1 MDSDIMR
8 IGQRIRR
15 LRREAKKT
23 LLEVATEAH
32 LSVGF
37 LSQVERNLTGI
48 SLSSLVNVA
57 KALDVPLGALI
68 DQPRQAQPDS
78 HAGRREPYAVDAA
91 SQWYERLST
100 TFDGSQINALKVRMM
115 EGYRSEWV
123 AHGGD
128 EFVYVLAGRVCYTIG
143 KKEYPLSPGDSL
155 HFDAR
160 KRHRVANVGDG
171 PAELIAVGTLPL
183 FGDDCAEL
191 GSEAMKMRLLA
202 RDAGAPPAGEPRV
215 NRREAAP
222 KRERR
227 AGVAV
232 NANPDAAAAAQP
244 PADTPARASAKPTA
258 TKSRA
263 AADERRAAAAPA
275 RRTGARTKK

>member
-23 LLEVATEAH
+23 LLEVATEAK

-37 LSQVERNLTGI
+37 LSQVERHLTGI
-48 SLSSLVNVA
+48 SISSLVNVA
-57 KALDVPLGALI
+57 KALNVPLGALI

-78 HAGRREPYAVDAA
+78 HAGRRESYAVDRT

-100 TFDGSQINALKVRMM
+100 TFDGSQLNALKVRMM

-128 EFVYVLAGRVCYTIG
+128 EFVYVLSGRICYTIG
-143 KKEYPLSPGDSL
+143 KKDYPLSPGDSL

-171 PAELIAVGTLPL
+171 PAEVIAVGTLPL
-183 FGDDCAEL
+183 FDDSRATFVSATMDVAQRT
-191 GSEAMKMRLLA
+191 GEAQADA
-202 RDAGAPPAGEPRV
+202 RHAQTRTRDAAPRRRAAVATKRAAKRGAPSASKPADAGAAI
-215 NRREAAP
+215 
-222 KRERR
+222 
-227 AGVAV
+227 
-232 NANPDAAAAAQP
+232 PDSES
-244 PADTPARASAKPTA
+244 PARAGRRTASAPAPRPKRAARAKP
-258 TKSRA
+258 
-263 AADERRAAAAPA
+263 
-275 RRTGARTKK
+275 

>member
-1 MDSDIMR
+1 MPRVQCAGIAARTAVRGRCAACRGAAAAPRVARFPVRCHELPRKRFMDSDIMR

-57 KALDVPLGALI
+57 NALKVPLGTLI

-78 HAGRREPYAVDAA
+78 HAGRREPYALDAA

-115 EGYRSEWV
+115 EATGRSGSRT
-123 AHGGD
+123 A
-128 EFVYVLAGRVCYTIG
+128 ATSSCTC
-143 KKEYPLSPGDSL
+143 SP
-155 HFDAR
+155 A
-160 KRHRVANVGDG
+160 A
-171 PAELIAVGTLPL
+171 
-183 FGDDCAEL
+183 CATR
-191 GSEAMKMRLLA
+191 S
-202 RDAGAPPAGEPRV
+202 
-215 NRREAAP
+215 
-222 KRERR
+222 
-227 AGVAV
+227 
-232 NANPDAAAAAQP
+232 
-244 PADTPARASAKPTA
+244 ASAITRCRPAIRCTSMRGSAIASPMSA
-258 TKSRA
+258 TGRPS
-263 AADERRAAAAPA
+263 
-275 RRTGARTKK
+275 

>member
-23 LLEVATEAH
+23 LLEVATEAK

-37 LSQVERNLTGI
+37 LSQVERHLTGI

-68 DQPRQAQPDS
+68 DQPRQVQPDS
-78 HAGRREPYAVDAA
+78 HAGSRKAYALDAT

-128 EFVYVLAGRVCYTIG
+128 EFVYVLAGRICFTVG
-143 KKEYPLSPGDSL
+143 KKHYPLSPGDSL

-171 PAELIAVGTLPL
+171 PAEVIAVGTLPL
-183 FGDDCAEL
+183 FDD
-191 GSEAMKMRLLA
+191 R
-202 RDAGAPPAGEPRV
+202 RAGFVSATMDTTKPAPVVRATAGEPRTS
-215 NRREAAP
+215 RRAPAP
-222 KRERR
+222 KRADRDR
-227 AGVAV
+227 AAGTVKK
-232 NANPDAAAAAQP
+232 DQKAAA
-244 PADTPARASAKPTA
+244 KP
-258 TKSRA
+258 RA
-263 AADERRAAAAPA
+263 AAGKRVAAAKPA
-275 RRTGARTKK
+275 RKKKP

>member
-1 MDSDIMR
+1 MR
-8 IGQRIRR
+8 IGLRIRR

-23 LLEVATEAH
+23 LLEVSTEAK

-37 LSQVERNLTGI
+37 LSQVERHLTGI

-78 HAGRREPYAVDAA
+78 HEGSRQPYALDAT

-100 TFDGSQINALKVRMM
+100 TFDGSQVNALKVRMM

-123 AHGGD
+123 SHGGD
-128 EFVYVLAGRVCYTIG
+128 EFVYVLTGRICYTVG
-143 KKEYPLSPGDSL
+143 KKVYPLAPGDSL

-183 FGDDCAEL
+183 FDDRCAEL
-191 GSEAMKMRLLA
+191 VSATMDIGQPVPGEPSVKRRAAPSAKRSDRDGDAA
-202 RDAGAPPAGEPRV
+202 RPATAGAAG
-215 NRREAAP
+215 
-222 KRERR
+222 KK
-227 AGVAV
+227 
-232 NANPDAAAAAQP
+232 
-244 PADTPARASAKPTA
+244 ASAKPRA
-258 TKSRA
+258 SAGKRPA
-263 AADERRAAAAPA
+263 AATPA
-275 RRTGARTKK
+275 RRKKS

>member
-1 MDSDIMR
+1 MR

-23 LLEVATEAH
+23 LLEVATEAN

-37 LSQVERNLTGI
+37 LSQVERHLTGI

-57 KALDVPLGALI
+57 KALNVPLGTLI

-78 HAGRREPYAVDAA
+78 HAGHREPYAVDAA

-100 TFDGSQINALKVRMM
+100 TFDGSQINALKVRVM

-128 EFVYVLAGRVCYTIG
+128 EFVYVLTGRLCYTIG
-143 KKEYPLSPGDSL
+143 KKDYPLSAGDSL

-171 PAELIAVGTLPL
+171 PAEMIAVGTLPL
-183 FGDDCAEL
+183 FDDNGAEL
-191 GSEAMKMRLLA
+191 GSEAMKIRLLA
-202 RDAGAPPAGEPRV
+202 RDAGAAPGEPRV
-215 NRREAAP
+215 SRRKPAP
-222 KRERR
+222 KRERD
-227 AGVAV
+227 ADS
-232 NANPDAAAAAQP
+232 NAAAP
-244 PADTPARASAKPTA
+244 VDTPARAAAKPA
-258 TKSRA
+258 AGKPRA
-263 AADERRAAAAPA
+263 AAGKRPAAATPA
-275 RRTGARTKK
+275 RRATARTKQ

>member
-23 LLEVATEAH
+23 LLEVATEAK

-37 LSQVERNLTGI
+37 LSQVERHLTGI

-57 KALDVPLGALI
+57 KALGVPLGALI

-78 HAGRREPYAVDAA
+78 YEGRRKPYALDAR

-100 TFDGSQINALKVRMM
+100 TFDGSQINALKVQMM

-128 EFVYVLAGRVCYTIG
+128 EFVYVLAGRICYTVG
-143 KKEYPLSPGDSL
+143 KKDYPLSPGDSL

-171 PAELIAVGTLPL
+171 PAEVIAVGTLPL
-183 FGDDCAEL
+183 FDDRGAGFVSATMDVGKPAPAARATPGEPRVSRRGPAPKRAER
-191 GSEAMKMRLLA
+191 E
-202 RDAGAPPAGEPRV
+202 RDAGAAGKE
-215 NRREAAP
+215 
-222 KRERR
+222 KK
-227 AGVAV
+227 
-232 NANPDAAAAAQP
+232 AAAKP
-244 PADTPARASAKPTA
+244 RASAGKRP
-258 TKSRA
+258 A
-263 AADERRAAAAPA
+263 AAKPA
-275 RRTGARTKK
+275 RKKKS

>member
-23 LLEVATEAH
+23 LLEVATEAK

-37 LSQVERNLTGI
+37 LSQVERHLTGI

-68 DQPRQAQPDS
+68 EQPRQAQPDS
-78 HAGRREPYAVDAA
+78 HAGSRKAYALDAT

-128 EFVYVLAGRVCYTIG
+128 EFVYVLAGRICFTVG
-143 KKEYPLSPGDSL
+143 KKQYPLSPGDSL

-171 PAELIAVGTLPL
+171 PAEVIAVGTLPL
-183 FGDDCAEL
+183 FDD
-191 GSEAMKMRLLA
+191 R
-202 RDAGAPPAGEPRV
+202 RAGFVSATMDTTKPAPVVRATAGEPRTS
-215 NRREAAP
+215 RRGPAP
-222 KRERR
+222 KRADRDHA
-227 AGVAV
+227 AGTVKK
-232 NANPDAAAAAQP
+232 DQKAAA
-244 PADTPARASAKPTA
+244 KP
-258 TKSRA
+258 RA
-263 AADERRAAAAPA
+263 AAGKRVAAAKPA
-275 RRTGARTKK
+275 RKKKP

>member
-15 LRREAKKT
+15 LRRDAKKT
-23 LLEVATEAH
+23 LLEVATEAN

-37 LSQVERNLTGI
+37 LSQVERHLTGI

-78 HAGRREPYAVDAA
+78 HAGHRETYAVDAA

-128 EFVYVLAGRVCYTIG
+128 EFVYVLTGRVCYTIG
-143 KKEYPLSPGDSL
+143 KKDYPLSPGDSL

-191 GSEAMKMRLLA
+191 GSAAMKMRLLA
-202 RDAGAPPAGEPRV
+202 RDAGATPGEPRV
-215 NRREAAP
+215 SRREPAP

-227 AGVAV
+227 ADGEAST
-232 NANPDAAAAAQP
+232 DAP
-244 PADTPARASAKPTA
+244 RPADTPV
-258 TKSRA
+258 RA
-263 AADERRAAAAPA
+263 AAEPAAGKPRAAAGKRAAAASPA
-275 RRTGARTKK
+275 RRATARTKE

>member
-23 LLEVATEAH
+23 LLEVATEAK

-37 LSQVERNLTGI
+37 LSQVERHLTGI

-57 KALDVPLGALI
+57 KALGVPLGALI

-78 HAGRREPYAVDAA
+78 HEGSREPYAVDST

-100 TFDGSQINALKVRMM
+100 TFDGSQINAVKVQMM

-128 EFVYVLAGRVCYTIG
+128 EFVYVLAGRICYTIG
-143 KKEYPLSPGDSL
+143 KKDYPLSPGDSL

-183 FGDDCAEL
+183 FDDSCAEFV
-191 GSEAMKMRLLA
+191 SATMEIRQPAP
-202 RDAGAPPAGEPRV
+202 GAPGEPRV
-215 NRREAAP
+215 SRREPAP
-222 KRERR
+222 KRDRD
-227 AGVAV
+227 A
-232 NANPDAAAAAQP
+232 DAAR
-244 PADTPARASAKPTA
+244 PADQPANATEKKASAKPRA
-258 TKSRA
+258 SAGKRPA
-263 AADERRAAAAPA
+263 AATPA
-275 RRTGARTKK
+275 RKATAHKKP

>member
-1 MDSDIMR
+1 MR

-23 LLEVATEAH
+23 LLEVATEAN
-32 LSVGF
+32 LSIGF

-57 KALDVPLGALI
+57 TALNVPLGTLI
-68 DQPRQAQPDS
+68 EQPRQAQPDS
-78 HAGRREPYAVDAA
+78 RAGRREPYAVDAT

-100 TFDGSQINALKVRMM
+100 TFDGSQIHALKVRMM

-128 EFVYVLAGRVCYTIG
+128 EFVYVLTGRVCYTIG
-143 KKEYPLSPGDSL
+143 KKDYPLSPGDSL

-183 FGDDCAEL
+183 FDDSCAEF
-191 GSEAMKMRLLA
+191 GSATMEIRPPA
-202 RDAGAPPAGEPRV
+202 RDAGPTPGEPRV
-215 NRREAAP
+215 SRREPAQQ
-222 KRERR
+222 REQEHD
-227 AGVAV
+227 
-232 NANPDAAAAAQP
+232 AN
-244 PADTPARASAKPTA
+244 
-258 TKSRA
+258 
-263 AADERRAAAAPA
+263 AAAPA
-275 RRTGARTKK
+275 DLPARVAVKSAAKPAAGKPRATTGKRPAATTPARRATARTKQ

>member
-1 MDSDIMR
+1 MDSDLMR

-23 LLEVATEAH
+23 LQEVATEAK

-37 LSQVERNLTGI
+37 LSQVERHLTGI

-68 DQPRQAQPDS
+68 DQPRQVRPDS
-78 HAGRREPYAVDAA
+78 HEGSRKAYALDAT

-128 EFVYVLAGRVCYTIG
+128 EFVYVLAGRICFTIG
-143 KKEYPLSPGDSL
+143 KKHYALSPGDSL

-183 FGDDCAEL
+183 FDD
-191 GSEAMKMRLLA
+191 
-202 RDAGAPPAGEPRV
+202 
-215 NRREAAP
+215 
-222 KRERR
+222 RR
-227 AGVAV
+227 AGFVSATTDTTKPAPV
-232 NANPDAAAAAQP
+232 VRATADEPRTSRRAPAPERADRDRAAGSVKKDQKAAA
-244 PADTPARASAKPTA
+244 KP
-258 TKSRA
+258 RA
-263 AADERRAAAAPA
+263 AAGKRVAAAKPA
-275 RRTGARTKK
+275 RKKKP

>member
-57 KALDVPLGALI
+57 NALKVPLGTLI

-78 HAGRREPYAVDAA
+78 HAGRREPYALDAA

-143 KKEYPLSPGDSL
+143 KRDYPLSAGDSL

-183 FGDDCAEL
+183 FDDGAEL
-191 GSEAMKMRLLA
+191 GSAAMKIRLLA
-202 RDAGAPPAGEPRV
+202 REAGATPGEPRV
-215 NRREAAP
+215 SRRESVSNGVRADDEPAASA
-222 KRERR
+222 
-227 AGVAV
+227 AG
-232 NANPDAAAAAQP
+232 
-244 PADTPARASAKPTA
+244 TPARGT
-258 TKSRA
+258 T
-263 AADERRAAAAPA
+263 
-275 RRTGARTKK
+275 